1 MLPEIYYQLIP
12 IRLKNIENDSDK
24 LNHTIKKLFINSI
37 SQALSSVYIT
47 YSKEDSVTKKE
58 KKEARRVVEF
68 LQKGLT
74 DELSNNSI
82 LDINEN
88 LVTDFLYQKELSNNQ
103 DIVSYIFKK
112 LAISEFQISESFK
125 RCLSEK
131 YNAYI
136 ELTFGEGLKDDV
148 NRDAWIA
155 FQRLLLEDLRAR
167 LVRIEEGQERIEKSI
182 LDLKDVKGGNFRC

>member
-1 MLPEIYYQLIP
+1 M
-12 IRLKNIENDSDK
+12 
-24 LNHTIKKLFINSI
+24 
-37 SQALSSVYIT
+37 
-47 YSKEDSVTKKE
+47 TKKE

-136 ELTFGEGLKDDV
+136 ELT
-148 NRDAWIA
+148 
-155 FQRLLLEDLRAR
+155 LER
-167 LVRIEEGQERIEKSI
+167 G
-182 LDLKDVKGGNFRC
+182 